1 MVSGLARMRIQSIA
15 VVASC
20 LAGCYS
26 TGDGPDPSTA
36 LYFPVGLAVS
46 PGGHALYVANSDF
59 DLQFN
64 AGTVEAY
71 RLDDIR
77 NFLAPIWSVDS
88 SLASTDVC
96 STLGLGANPTQILY
110 PGLCGSLNLESPP
123 APYLAMTIQGQ
134 PVGPPIA
141 NSVRIGAFATDVLY
155 ACQPS
160 GDPAT
165 GGTRCTGMAPD
176 PRGARL

>member
-71 RLDDIR
+71 RL
-77 NFLAPIWSVDS
+77 
-88 SLASTDVC
+88 
-96 STLGLGANPTQILY
+96 GANPTQILY

-141 NSVRIGAFATDVLY
+141 NSVRIGAF
-155 ACQPS
+155 
-160 GDPAT
+160 
-165 GGTRCTGMAPD
+165 
-176 PRGARL
+176 